1 MSLWLYLL
9 YCYLIMQSLC
19 NVYKSWTFTL
29 KKGLL
34 NYPNGQG
41 TGFPIQGP
49 GFKSA
54 GWLKL
59 IKWVP
64 ESPGNLM
71 VKNKLSPGS
80 GSVSLR

>member
-1 MSLWLYLL
+1 
-9 YCYLIMQSLC
+9 MQSLC

-59 IKWVP
+59 IK
-64 ESPGNLM
+64 
-71 VKNKLSPGS
+71 
-80 GSVSLR
+80 